1 MINLKRILLI
11 AIHQMSLFRKIFGSK
26 SDRSEEDL
34 KSSDDRGRY
43 MPEVKLPIDEKFTI
57 NFKANGGKFLY
68 CENLNEVF
76 SNLDHIIIEN
86 AWEKES
92 VLILDSNL
100 QDKFENNN
108 ISPTKNISKSTYFL
122 TTCEN
127 LIANDGSLLISSKQ
141 IFEKKLPELPVNF
154 IVFATTSQIVENIG
168 EGLRGIKSKNKQKIP
183 TNITTIKH
191 FKSGDDKD
199 FLSYGSSAKNLYLLL
214 LEDL

>member
-1 MINLKRILLI
+1 
-11 AIHQMSLFRKIFGSK
+11 MSLFRKIFRSK
-26 SDRSEEDL
+26 SEQSGEEL
-34 KSSDDRGRY
+34 KSDDRGKY
-43 MPEVKLPIDEKFTI
+43 MPEIKLPIDERFTI

-76 SNLDHIIIEN
+76 FNLDHILEEN
-86 AWEKES
+86 NWKEKK
-92 VLILDSNL
+92 VLLFDENLKSKFKNSNL
-100 QDKFENNN
+100 KETNK
-108 ISPTKNISKSTYFL
+108 ISESTFFL

-127 LIANDGSLLISSKQ
+127 LIANDGSLLITSKQ
-141 IFEKKLPELPVNF
+141 IFEKKLPELSVNF

-168 EGLRGIKSKNKQKIP
+168 EGLRGIKSKNRQKIP

-191 FKSGDDKD
+191 FKSGDEKD